1 MLNITF
7 AKVLNI
13 YLRMKR
19 FLGLFALATVIIT
32 FISCDKQKSV
42 GENPFFEAEWQTP
55 YGVPPFDRIE
65 FEHYQ
70 PAFERGMSLH
80 NEEIVAI
87 VESVEKPSFE
97 NTILAFDNSGQML
110 ARVRTVFE
118 MLASADTNEQMQA
131 LSSEMMPTLAA
142 HHDAILMNE
151 RLFERIKSVYDAR
164 NTMKLDAE
172 QRRLVEKI
180 YRQFERSGAML
191 SADDKQRLK
200 QINEKLTSLS
210 VDFGRNVLA
219 ETNAYTLEATQSEL
233 LGVPTQVRDA
243 AMDYANSID
252 KKGKHIFTLQKPS
265 MIPLLTYAQNRELRE
280 NIYKAYIAR
289 ANNGG
294 EHDNNDIIA
303 EMVSLRYEKAKLLG
317 YDSYAHYVI
326 SDQMASTPDAVYDLL
341 NQVWEPALEQ
351 AKRELERLKP
361 HMSREKNGNEEF
373 ESGDWWY
380 YAEKVRNTDYS
391 LKEEDVREYLS
402 LDNVKGGIFFLCN
415 RLYGITFRPLKAP
428 VYHPDCE
435 VYEVIDSDDTPL
447 GALYMDFHPR
457 ASKAGGAW
465 CGTYVEQSYK
475 DGKRVLP
482 VVSIVC
488 NFTPSVGSTP
498 ALLSIDETETFFHEF
513 GHALHCLFSDVKYRG
528 LSGVEGDFVE
538 LPSQIMENWAF
549 ATPMLKQYAVHYRRG
564 EVMPDDMIRRIHE
577 SAKFNEGFNTTELVA
592 AALSD
597 LDIHSVQSAD
607 RIDVAEFERQALTEK
622 RGLIPQIEPRYHYTY
637 FSHIFDGGYSA
648 GYYFYI
654 WAEVLD
660 KDAYQAFVESGD
672 IFDRATA
679 ERFRREILSKGGTRA
694 GMDMYRAFRGADPDN
709 RAMLEARGLYTE
721 EETFDEDL
729 LLMEEIIRVD
739 TRAQARQRAER
750 SRREREAARL
760 QAKMDSINGA
770 SSGQIVEPQNETTP
784 QQLGLEP
791 IKK

>member
-1 MLNITF
+1 
-7 AKVLNI
+7 
-13 YLRMKR
+13 MKR
-19 FLGLFALATVIIT
+19 FLRLFAFATLIMT
-32 FISCDKQKSV
+32 FISCNKQKMV
-42 GENPFFEAEWQTP
+42 GDNPFFEEVWQTP

-65 FEHYQ
+65 FEHYK

-80 NEEIVAI
+80 NEEITAI
-87 VESVEKPSFE
+87 VENKQEPTFE
-97 NTILAFDNSGQML
+97 NTILAYDNSGQML
-110 ARVRTVFE
+110 YRVSTVFE
-118 MLASADTNEQMQA
+118 MLAAADTDEQMQA
-131 LSSEMMPTLAA
+131 LSAEIMPQMAA
-142 HHDAILMNE
+142 HDDAIMMNDA
-151 RLFERIKSVYDAR
+151 LFERIKSVYDRRFAL
-164 NTMKLDAE
+164 NLDAE
-172 QRRLVEKI
+172 QLRLTEKI
-180 YRQFERSGAML
+180 FRSFERSGALL
-191 SADDKQRLK
+191 SAEDKARLK
-200 QINEKLTSLS
+200 QINERLTSLG

-219 ETNAYTLEATQSEL
+219 ETNAFTVEPTLEEL
-233 LGVPTQVRDA
+233 LGVPMQVRDA
-243 AMDYANSID
+243 AEEYGRSID
-252 KKGKHIFTLQKPS
+252 KKGTAVFTLQKPS
-265 MIPLLTYAQNRELRE
+265 MLPLLTYTQSRELRE
-280 NIYKAYIAR
+280 KVYSAYLMR
-289 ANNGG
+289 GNNGG

-326 SDQMASTPDAVYDLL
+326 SDEMATTPEAVYELL
-341 NQVWEPALEQ
+341 NQVWDPALER
-351 AKRELERLKP
+351 AKQELERLKTLYR
-361 HMSREKNGNEEF
+361 REKGNANDF
-373 ESGDWWY
+373 KSWDWWY
-380 YAEKVRNTDYS
+380 YAEKVRNSDYN

-428 VYHPDCE
+428 TYHPECE

-447 GALYMDFHPR
+447 GALYMDFYPR

-488 NFTPSVGSTP
+488 NFTRPVGSAP

-513 GHALHCLFSDVKYRG
+513 GHALHSLFADVKYRG
-528 LSGVEGDFVE
+528 LSNVEGDFVE

-549 ATPMLKQYAVHYRRG
+549 ATPMLKQYAVHYRKG
-564 EVMPDDMIRRIHE
+564 DVMPDDMIRKIHE

-597 LDIHSVQSAD
+597 LDIHSLQSAD
-607 RIDVAEFERQALTEK
+607 KIDVAEFEREALTEK

-672 IFDRATA
+672 IFDKATA
-679 ERFRREILSKGGTRA
+679 ERFRREVLSKGGTRA
-694 GMDMYRAFRGADPDN
+694 GMDMYRAFRGADPN
-709 RAMLEARGLYTE
+709 KIAMLVARGLVE
-721 EETFDEDL
+721 P
-729 LLMEEIIRVD
+729 EEIVDVEPLPVNEIVRVD
-739 TRAQARQRAER
+739 TREQARQRAER

-760 QAKMDSINGA
+760 QAKADSLA
-770 SSGQIVEPQNETTP
+770 AVDSLQSVELKPIERATP
-784 QQLGLEP
+784 MQLGLEP